1 MEVSGAWVHCVLHVR
16 VCALEMRGRAIIRG
30 VVRRGAAGLTC
41 GPCMGP
47 WLTGRLT
54 YECVVCCSG
63 SSLTVVYEQFH
74 AAIHAQQARRPSILQ
89 LHREHG
95 RQNRPLELEPN
106 TRHVPAEHVLGMD
119 LVAPQVELGER
130 RIGVQRL
137 EQLVCAVVAHLAA

>member
-1 MEVSGAWVHCVLHVR
+1 VE
-16 VCALEMRGRAIIRG
+16 
-30 VVRRGAAGLTC
+30 RRGSLAGLD
-41 GPCMGP
+41 MGP

-74 AAIHAQQARRPSILQ
+74 AAIHAQQARRPSPLQ

-95 RQNRPLELEPN
+95 RQNRPLELESN

-130 RIGVQRL
+130 RIGVQCL
-137 EQLVCAVVAHLAA
+137 EQLGFEIVPGPRSCLARHRSAPRGTRGARAA